1 VQLGV
6 QQKLVR
12 HSNVVT
18 TMNEHGNATLRAER
32 QANSRVVEMVM
43 SQQEQPQSG
52 GQKTVA

>member
-1 VQLGV
+1 M

-32 QANSRVVEMVM
+32 QANSRVVEMV
-43 SQQEQPQSG
+43 
-52 GQKTVA
+52 KTVA